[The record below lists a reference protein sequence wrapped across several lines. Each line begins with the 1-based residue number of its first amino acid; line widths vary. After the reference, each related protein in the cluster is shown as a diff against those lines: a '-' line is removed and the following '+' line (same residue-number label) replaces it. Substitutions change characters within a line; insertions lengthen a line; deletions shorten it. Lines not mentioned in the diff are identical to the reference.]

1 MNLKSAPKAQ
11 CSNPISITESAL
23 AGDEYEVDCD
33 YALSQPRSLAD
44 PCESRVSILPS
55 LNMDCDICLR
65 VPEEALNFLCAS
77 CARTSA
83 YLPRL
88 EYAQILL
95 EKVNLSSKVE
105 QSISYDQTPSGSNK
119 PDQTADD
126 RKVWHNELKHVQIN
140 EIKQTIQHSK
150 VTRDQIHV
158 ECKGLRDQI
167 MELKA
172 KIAEKRRNLATIK
185 SKVPQNRDSNLSSLS
200 AANST
205 TTSSFARLQQRSS
218 SNRATLCREAA
229 FLMRL
234 RQRRRQKDAIGKEQY
249 SIAGLT
255 LPDLRDISNVRC
267 VDLTAVL
274 GSVVHLVLLV
284 AFYLGVRLPAEI
296 HMPAPNHA
304 LPTISAPSASYTGR
318 RIETSSPNASS
329 MSNSPSASK
338 HEIGASLRPRSLFI
352 GSDDREERIFNFQ
365 QRETHAF
372 NLFVEGIT
380 LLAWDIAWLCRT
392 QGFGLGTN
400 SWEEICN
407 IGKNLHQLLIAY
419 PQAPSLTRI
428 QSDKMLQRR
437 PSQSRKASTALEE
450 ARRETVGKLAQY
462 SDVSAAAAVGNRTSQ
477 AEVMRLWEYSNWQA
491 VALPLRRTL
500 LTEIASADWELLED
514 QEFDDGGEQFDEA
527 VFVKSRALD
536 GQQYDDARSIMTTR
550 TRFEDEASSRA
561 PGTSG
566 WTKLK
571 SREK

>member
-1 MNLKSAPKAQ
+1 M
-11 CSNPISITESAL
+11 E
-23 AGDEYEVDCD
+23 
-33 YALSQPRSLAD
+33 
-44 PCESRVSILPS
+44 
-55 LNMDCDICLR
+55 CDICLR
-65 VPEEALNFLCAS
+65 VPEEVPDFLCAS
-77 CARTSA
+77 CARTAA

-88 EYAQILL
+88 EHAQILL
-95 EKVNLSSKVE
+95 EKVTLSSKVE
-105 QSISYDQTPSGSNK
+105 QSISNDQASSNSSTL
-119 PDQTADD
+119 DQTANI

-140 EIKQTIQHSK
+140 EIKQTLEQSK
-150 VTRDQIHV
+150 ATRDRIHV
-158 ECKGLRDQI
+158 ECKDLRDQI
-167 MELKA
+167 AELKA
-172 KIAEKRRNLATIK
+172 KIAEKRRNMVTIK
-185 SKVPQNRDSNLSSLS
+185 SKLPQGRESHLSSLA
-200 AANST
+200 AANSS
-205 TTSSFARLQQRSS
+205 TTSSFTRLQQRST

-234 RQRRRQKDAIGKEQY
+234 RQRRRQKDALGKDQY

-296 HMPAPNHA
+296 HMPAPDHA
-304 LPTISAPSASYTGR
+304 LPTICAPSASYTGR
-318 RIETSSPNASS
+318 RLETLSPHPSSISS
-329 MSNSPSASK
+329 SPSASK
-338 HEIGASLRPRSLFI
+338 HEIGASLRPRPLSI
-352 GSDDREERIFNFQ
+352 GSDDREERVFNFQ
-365 QRETHAF
+365 KRETYTF
-372 NLFVEGIT
+372 NLFVEGVT

-428 QSDKMLQRR
+428 QSDRALQKR

-450 ARRETVGKLAQY
+450 ARKGTVGKLAQY
-462 SDVSAAAAVGNRTSQ
+462 SDVSAAATGSSASQ
-477 AEVMRLWEYSNWQA
+477 VEAMRAWEYSNWQA
-491 VALPLRRTL
+491 VALPLRKTL
-500 LTEIASADWELLED
+500 LTEIASADWELLKD
-514 QEFDDGGEQFDEA
+514 QEWDDGGEQFDEA

-550 TRFEDEASSRA
+550 TRLEDEASNRA